1 MGCGALE
8 MIISGKRILL
18 TIGSL
23 GLMTVGTSCMSTS
36 HNALTQVRP
45 PSTERKAGATVH
57 SGPLQDASSVGS
69 SEFPVREPRLGVREG
84 AGKPSKKKGF
94 ELAST
99 ETPPDTSFNFPSMV
113 GSNLLVRTTAYSHL
127 EEDSLPYGK
136 LNAAGGVLQYGGSIR
151 SAAADWSRFPLGT
164 RFRIKGMPYTF
175 IVDDYGSAL
184 VGTNT
189 IDIYKPTIAAM
200 NKWGVKHVEIEI
212 LEWGCFHKSHEIL
225 DGRKHVEGADHVRQM
240 LRDIETRYTS
250 DFSSASLF
258 RVDHYACGV

>member
-1 MGCGALE
+1 
-8 MIISGKRILL
+8 MIILGKRVLL
-18 TIGSL
+18 TTAML
-23 GLMTVGTSCMSTS
+23 GLMMLGTSCMSTS
-36 HNALTQVRP
+36 RSSLSQVRP

-57 SGPLQDASSVGS
+57 SGALQDVSSVRSG
-69 SEFPVREPRLGVREG
+69 EFPVPEPRLGVRED
-84 AGKPSKKKGF
+84 AGKPGKKKGF
-94 ELAST
+94 QLAST
-99 ETPPDTSFNFPSMV
+99 ETPPETGFDFPSMV

-175 IVDDYGSAL
+175 IVDDYGRAL

-250 DFSSASLF
+250 SLSSASIL
-258 RVDHYACGV
+258 RLEDYESWV